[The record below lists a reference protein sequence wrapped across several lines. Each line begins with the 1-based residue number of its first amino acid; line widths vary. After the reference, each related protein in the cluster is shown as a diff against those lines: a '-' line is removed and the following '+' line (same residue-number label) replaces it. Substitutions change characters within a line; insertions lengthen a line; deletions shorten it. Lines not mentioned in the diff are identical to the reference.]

1 MQSFLIYLPFIL
13 LKIIQKKIIDVK
25 KIILAIVVIIFV
37 LGAIGAYFVMKI
49 IYLPNIQVP
58 EGTVYIKIPTGADY
72 EDVKDTLYSKVIV
85 ENRKFFE
92 LLADRKEYPQNI
104 RPGRYKINDGMSN
117 NELINLLRAGLQE
130 PLNVTFH
137 NARTKENVAGVVSKK
152 IEADSLNI
160 LNLLND
166 DSFLSQFDKTNETVL
181 TMLIPN
187 TYEMYW
193 NTSAE
198 EFMKRM
204 AVEYDRF
211 WNNER
216 LEKADKIR
224 LSPEKVSVLAS
235 IVEHETYKDSDKP
248 KIAGVYLNRLDINMP
263 LQADPTLIW
272 ALKDF
277 SIRRVLNEHKN
288 IDSPY
293 NTYKYAGL
301 PPGPIGIPGI
311 SSIDAVLNAE
321 DHDYLYFVAKEDFS
335 GYSSFSK
342 TYAEH
347 LEKARRYQRELNKR
361 NIK

>member
-1 MQSFLIYLPFIL
+1 MKKFIL
-13 LKIIQKKIIDVK
+13 AL
-25 KIILAIVVIIFV
+25 VIIVFV
-37 LGAIGAYFVMKI
+37 LGAIGAYFAMKI
-49 IYLPNIQVP
+49 IYLPNVQVS
-58 EGTVYIKIPTGADY
+58 EGPVYIKIPTGADF
-72 EDVKDTLYSKVIV
+72 EEVKDTLYTKGIIQ
-85 ENRKFFE
+85 NKKYFE
-92 LLADRKEYPQNI
+92 LLADYKEYPQNVK
-104 RPGRYKINDGMSN
+104 PGRYKISDGMSN

-137 NARTKENVAGVVSKK
+137 NARTKEDVAGTVSKK

-166 DSFLSQFDKTNETVL
+166 DAFLSQFDKTTETVL
-181 TMLIPN
+181 TMLLPN

-198 EFMKRM
+198 EFVQRM
-204 AVEYDRF
+204 ATEYDRF
-211 WNNER
+211 WNKER
-216 LEKADKIR
+216 LEKADKIS

-235 IVEHETYKDSDKP
+235 IVEHETYKESDKP
-248 KIAGVYLNRLDINMP
+248 KIAGVYLNRLKINMP

-277 SIRRVLNEHKN
+277 SIQRVLNEHKN

-301 PPGPIGIPGI
+301 PPGPIGVPSI